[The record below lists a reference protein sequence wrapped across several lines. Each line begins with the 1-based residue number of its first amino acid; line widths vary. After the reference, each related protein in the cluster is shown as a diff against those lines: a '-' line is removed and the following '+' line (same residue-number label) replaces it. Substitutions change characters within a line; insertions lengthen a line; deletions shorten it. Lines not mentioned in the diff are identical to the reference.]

1 MMNIR
6 QERLKDLKF
15 VPPAK
20 ESQYRWVALTSLL
33 LAIGV
38 ILHTISPNIGGVTP
52 NWTIAMYTIAINLTN
67 PTWSQCLGIGFVA
80 GAVNVPSSKS
90 AFPYGNIASEIVGAM
105 VCAIFVKAF
114 IQFKMGNSKIKP
126 AVCAFFATMG
136 SGLTFTFILKLVL
149 GLTMQMYLYMMV
161 PVVISVAVA
170 NTVVTQLLYLPAEK
184 LFKVQSGEM
193 QED

>member
-1 MMNIR
+1 MSIK
-6 QERLKDLKF
+6 QERFADLKF

-52 NWTIAMYTIAINLTN
+52 NWTIAMYTISINLTN
-67 PTWSQCLGIGFVA
+67 PTLPQCLGIGFVA

-90 AFPYGNIASEIVGAM
+90 AFPYGNIASEIVGALTCALM
-105 VCAIFVKAF
+105 VKLF
-114 IQFKMGNSKIKP
+114 IQVKLGNSKIKP
-126 AVCAFFATMG
+126 AVCAFVSTMG
-136 SGLTFTFILKLVL
+136 SGLTFTFILKMVL

-161 PVVISVAVA
+161 PVVVTVAFA
-170 NTVVTQLLYLPAEK
+170 NTVITQLLYFPAEK
-184 LFKVQSGEM
+184 LFKVQSGDAE
-193 QED
+193 E